1 MKIKVPCPFC
11 LQRLGRVSC
20 TCEDCCGSGSVEIE
34 VPERRST
41 PNETST
47 RAGGCL
53 PRYVRDL
60 ESSARTA
67 VEHATEPVVGPETE
81 PTTVATSR
89 RDVLVSAIERTDDI
103 KCSVPITLAST
114 HPATPERRFP
124 ILGTTF
130 SIPWSLVGPHE
141 LQAQRNHYQTLERLA
156 ERGGVDSLEALY
168 IILDEKWEPGH
179 LPITSARVAQKILER
194 WCDLREVK

>member
-67 VEHATEPVVGPETE
+67 VEHATEPVVGPETG
-81 PTTVATSR
+81 PTTVTTSR
-89 RDVLVSAIERTDDI
+89 LDVLVSAIDRRLY
-103 KCSVPITLAST
+103 LADED
-114 HPATPERRFP
+114 ARCALKQIIEAWLKR
-124 ILGTTF
+124 
-130 SIPWSLVGPHE
+130 SLLTYDALTGPHHEAEWEGECVFSHLVAPRE
-141 LQAQRNHYQTLERLA
+141 LNDHERETTYTQTLVTDWEHVVHEVERQLL
-156 ERGGVDSLEALY
+156 G
-168 IILDEKWEPGH
+168 WENQ
-179 LPITSARVAQKILER
+179 S
-194 WCDLREVK
+194 

>member
-1 MKIKVPCPFC
+1 MREEISCPHC
-11 LQRLGRVSC
+11 GETITRPLGFPVTSC
-20 TCEDCCGSGSVEIE
+20 PHCHWMI
-34 VPERRST
+34 
-41 PNETST
+41 
-47 RAGGCL
+47 
-53 PRYVRDL
+53 
-60 ESSARTA
+60 
-67 VEHATEPVVGPETE
+67 
-81 PTTVATSR
+81 
-89 RDVLVSAIERTDDI
+89 AIN
-103 KCSVPITLAST
+103 PT